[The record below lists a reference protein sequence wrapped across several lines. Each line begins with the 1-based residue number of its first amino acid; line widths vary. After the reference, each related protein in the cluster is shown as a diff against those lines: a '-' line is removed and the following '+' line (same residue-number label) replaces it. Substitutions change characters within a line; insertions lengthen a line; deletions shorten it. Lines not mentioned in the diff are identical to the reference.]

1 MERREKLYE
10 GKAKVLYATDDPTR
24 VIQHFKDDA
33 SAFNRKKLGTIDQ
46 KGPINNRIASALF
59 ARLEAA
65 GVATH
70 FIERLNERDML
81 CHKLEMLMV
90 EIVVR
95 NVVAGSLAR
104 RFGMAE
110 DTPVS
115 EPLFELYYKSDELD
129 DPPVTEQQAV
139 VFGWCTPAQLEQ
151 MRSAAL
157 KVNEVLKAFFAE
169 RQIRL
174 IDFKLEFGVDTA
186 GRLLLA
192 DEISPDG
199 CRLWEIGTNKRL
211 DKDRFRRDL
220 GDIEAAYQD
229 ILSRVES

>member
-33 SAFNRKKLGTIDQ
+33 SAFNRKKLGTIED
-46 KGPINNRIASALF
+46 KGPMNNRIASVLF

-65 GVATH
+65 GVPTH
-70 FIERLNERDML
+70 FIERLNDRDML
-81 CHKLEMLMV
+81 CHKLDMLMV
-90 EIVVR
+90 EVVVR

-104 RFGMAE
+104 RLAMPE

-129 DPPVTEQQAV
+129 DPPVTEQHAV
-139 VFGWCTPAQLEQ
+139 VFGWCTRDQLEE
-151 MRSAAL
+151 MRRATL
-157 KVNEVLKAFFAE
+157 KVNEVLIGFFAE
-169 RQIRL
+169 RNIRL
-174 IDFKLEFGVDTA
+174 IDFKLEFGLDSK
-186 GRLLLA
+186 GRLLLG

-199 CRLWEIGTNKRL
+199 CRLWEMGTNKRL

-220 GDIEAAYQD
+220 GDIEEAYKD